1 MGNPFFLSFKFG
13 WITIW
18 NLFQVKT
25 LKATRLIFVESFII
39 GYLGTV
45 FWPLKSQGRNRK
57 KNLQIHNLSPKV
69 SNLEI
74 INLLI
79 I

>member
-1 MGNPFFLSFKFG
+1 MGNPFFLSSKFG

-25 LKATRLIFVESFII
+25 LKAPRLIFVESFII

-45 FWPLKSQGRNRK
+45 FWPLKTQGRNQK
-57 KNLQIHNLSPKV
+57 KKFTNSQSEPK
-69 SNLEI
+69 SKQS
-74 INLLI
+74 
-79 I
+79 

>member
-25 LKATRLIFVESFII
+25 LKAPRLIFVESFII

-45 FWPLKSQGRNRK
+45 FWPLKSQGRDRK